1 MKMADATNAVT
12 TNAVTA
18 TADAVIT
25 TMKGVI

>member
-1 MKMADATNAVT
+1 MKMADA